1 MDVPRT
7 RTTPTTDAAL
17 PAPKVPLA
25 LDGGLGYDDLAR
37 KPDITILVQ
46 VGPWPDFQD
55 GDILQIL
62 WGSGE
67 AIVLTQPCK
76 KTDADKVLD
85 LFVPSRSIQN
95 LRDGNHPV
103 KVRVSHTLGQTV
115 TSLPINVRVKLKVP
129 GGHDTEAHTPYAN
142 ENLAASVVSPEVVD
156 ASTTEALVSI
166 FDAARGIPYENI
178 AEGDLITVRWNI
190 EGNDILYGPLTAAE
204 AASIDPLVITI
215 DRAALD
221 AGGVGEAVKVT
232 YQIYDTVLNWSL
244 WSPYT
249 AVEVVDPNAR
259 PAPWVEGTVDDA
271 GRVLDLATLGSG
283 DVTVLVEGSGALKD
297 DEVTA
302 HWGGTTASG
311 LPVTTYHTPPQTPT
325 RPSQTLTFTVPNDQV
340 TPLAQGNA
348 RAWYTIAPALGGAER
363 SSARRNLAVTGE
375 LTQFRAPDVAE
386 ARGNTLD
393 PTDLTGEAH
402 ATVFAWTGMQVGD
415 EVDLIGE
422 GKTSGGA
429 STFWHELRSVDSTV
443 VDHDLPFAIP
453 KDVFL
458 ALLDGSLHLYYT
470 VTPFGTARN
479 ARKGGRVQRSAL
491 AALRSEALDLL
502 IRDASAQ
509 PLLMAPSID
518 ELVDGVLP
526 EDAPLAHVNIPA
538 YLDITAK
545 ERVDLAIR
553 GGSVPF
559 DSYLPVT
566 SPAKP
571 PVFTLQA
578 AFISANRD
586 QALTATYTVTRNDGS
601 LESSHP
607 LPFRIGV
614 AGSGALAAP
623 TIAEA
628 NGAILDPLT
637 AANGAT
643 VVTPADADLQPGDT
657 VTATFGSYTTAPEV
671 AGKLVMRFVIPP
683 AEILRATGTSVAV
696 FYTRTRN
703 SAPQDSAPLELQV
716 SDIQDNDPKVTAPVF
731 VEADGTLILDLATFD
746 GDPTVSVAAWPL
758 MAVGQRFWLS
768 VVGSGI
774 NWPIAAGEGVVTVGD
789 FTRTL
794 DRRLLEDLADGTR
807 MRFTLKI
814 AFDGNSNE
822 ELANSFQSLA
832 YTLSVR
838 RLSAPTVDQNVGGQV
853 SAASVAT
860 GMTVRIPADTEIAPT
875 DTIRFVM
882 VGNGVAGSYTSDAFS
897 GTTRLHVIP
906 ASHFGWNF
914 DRTITVSYEVI
925 HGGKTT
931 VSPDLDLLVSGF
943 ADGATELPTPSVVEA
958 LDAILDLG
966 TFAGD
971 AHGTLSPWPL
981 MAANQRLW
989 IHLVVEG
996 GSTTTLVDAHAIQG
1010 TEVGATYAF
1019 GLPRAVL
1026 TVLAD
1031 GAKLE
1036 IRAGVTFDGSTSP
1049 ADKIQF
1055 PVVSLTLVA
1064 ERKIF
1069 REDFTK
1075 QPARKIEQG
1084 QSVVLNTMKVTNWG
1098 MYGLVEFWR
1107 DGVAGLVTGSP
1118 GGITGGVA
1126 RLDLNT
1132 PARSVS
1138 IYPGVFQGV
1147 GQSVTFYS
1155 EGDIILHREN
1165 IPVGSSEV
1173 TFTATGV
1180 LPILRVDLDG
1190 YHMGGLRVNAVEYA
1204 I

>member
-1 MDVPRT
+1 MDVSPKRTT
-7 RTTPTTDAAL
+7 RTTRAAL

-55 GDILQIL
+55 GDILEIL

-67 AIVLTQPCK
+67 FVVLTHPCK
-76 KTDADKVLD
+76 QTDADKTLD
-85 LFVPSRSIQN
+85 LFVPARSIQN
-95 LRDGNHPV
+95 RGDGTHPV
-103 KVRVSHTLGQTV
+103 KARVTNTLGIAI

-166 FDAARGIPYENI
+166 FDAARGVPYENI

-249 AVEVVDPNAR
+249 AVEVVDPNAP
-259 PAPWVEGTVDDA
+259 PAPWVEGTVNDA

-348 RAWYTIAPALGGAER
+348 RAWYTITPALGGAER

-443 VDHDLPFAIP
+443 VDQDLPFAIP

-470 VTPFGTARN
+470 VTPFGTAR
-479 ARKGGRVQRSAL
+479 RTGKDKTSQRSAL

-526 EDAPLAHVNIPA
+526 EDATTAHVRIPA

-614 AGSGALAAP
+614 GGSGALAAP

-657 VTATFGSYTTAPEV
+657 VTATFGSYITAPPQS
-671 AGKLVMRFVIPP
+671 GKPGMSFVIPP
-683 AEILRATGTSVAV
+683 VEIARAMGTSVTV
-696 FYTRTRN
+696 FYTRWRAGTPLN
-703 SAPQDSAPLELQV
+703 SEVLSLQV
-716 SDIQDNDPKVTAPVF
+716 LDLADNDARVKPPVF
-731 VEADGTLILDLATFD
+731 VEANSTFVLDLNTFNGDATSK
-746 GDPTVSVAAWPL
+746 TTAWPL

-774 NWPIAAGEGVVTVGD
+774 NWPIATAETVAVVSDITRPLGRSLLDTLPDNASLSLQLTV
-789 FTRTL
+789 
-794 DRRLLEDLADGTR
+794 
-807 MRFTLKI
+807 
-814 AFDGNSNE
+814 AFDGGSNQA
-822 ELANSFQSLA
+822 LATTFASNPYTVRAKVTHPTFPAGVVLEAQNGSLPGNLPGATFRVPANAGLQNGEKVTA
-832 YTLSVR
+832 YFAGISL
-838 RLSAPTVDQNVGGQV
+838 GFK
-853 SAASVAT
+853 VAT
-860 GMTVRIPADTEIAPT
+860 A
-875 DTIRFVM
+875 
-882 VGNGVAGSYTSDAFS
+882 GVALDFS
-897 GTTRLHVIP
+897 I
-906 ASHFGWNF
+906 
-914 DRTITVSYEVI
+914 
-925 HGGKTT
+925 
-931 VSPDLDLLVSGF
+931 
-943 ADGATELPTPSVVEA
+943 EA
-958 LDAILDLG
+958 ALI
-966 TFAGD
+966 
-971 AHGTLSPWPL
+971 
-981 MAANQRLW
+981 AANQGKSITCHYTVLRNGNNWPSADL
-989 IHLVVEG
+989 
-996 GSTTTLVDAHAIQG
+996 T
-1010 TEVGATYAF
+1010 
-1019 GLPRAVL
+1019 L
-1026 TVLAD
+1026 TVTTPPKEWD
-1031 GAKLE
+1031 LE
-1036 IRAGVTFDGSTSP
+1036 YDFEPASLVEVPLKGQIQLSPVMDIHFYKANLHPDENRIGIEDVSYSLPDFFQHRLLRIGYPDDVSHENTVIIEFYETWETVRFGVTSVDRDATFGFEDTDEEVFDMIT
-1049 ADKIQF
+1049 
-1055 PVVSLTLVA
+1055 V
-1064 ERKIF
+1064 
-1069 REDFTK
+1069 
-1075 QPARKIEQG
+1075 
-1084 QSVVLNTMKVTNWG
+1084 
-1098 MYGLVEFWR
+1098 
-1107 DGVAGLVTGSP
+1107 P
-1118 GGITGGVA
+1118 GGDTSKGYDVRCTAPAGKRIKYVQVRSNDVI
-1126 RLDLNT
+1126 RLDFFKFK
-1132 PARSVS
+1132 R
-1138 IYPGVFQGV
+1138 
-1147 GQSVTFYS
+1147 
-1155 EGDIILHREN
+1155 
-1165 IPVGSSEV
+1165 
-1173 TFTATGV
+1173 
-1180 LPILRVDLDG
+1180 
-1190 YHMGGLRVNAVEYA
+1190 
-1204 I
+1204 